1 MKFHTINI
9 PGNLSWLPVTG
20 ICMILICKIIF
31 YIYRTGSLTLIMRF
45 SVMNGTICFICF
57 LPHHFHDVDLTAFWP
72 LSIQIFV
79 RRHHPECRQIAFS
92 GRNFCTAL
100 KISILKIMFA
110 LCINTTGRVASGS
123 VCIHRFHR
131 LDQQFSV
138 FDLNIFVRI
147 HIFLPLTVDPA
158 FFMQFHI
165 PVCTV

>member
-31 YIYRTGSLTLIMRF
+31 CIYRTGSLTLIMRF

-79 RRHHPECRQIAFS
+79 RRHHPECRQITFS
-92 GRNFCTAL
+92 GRNLCTAL
-100 KISILKIMFA
+100 EITVFEIMPA
-110 LCINTTGRVASGS
+110 LCVDTARGVTCV
-123 VCIHRFHR
+123 
-131 LDQQFSV
+131 SV
-138 FDLNIFVRI
+138 FINRLNRF
-147 HIFLPLTVDPA
+147 
-158 FFMQFHI
+158 
-165 PVCTV
+165 